1 MSGQRKYGHYKLQRL
16 ITIPLF
22 VLSILALNKLFQY
35 SHFFA
40 FLVTQN
46 SQPLAKICSWQLNF
60 LQISLSTLFLSYDY

>member
-1 MSGQRKYGHYKLQRL
+1 MSGQRKYGNYELQRL
-16 ITIPLF
+16 ITIPIF

-40 FLVTQN
+40 FLIIQD

-60 LQISLSTLFLSYDY
+60 LQISLSTLLLSYDH